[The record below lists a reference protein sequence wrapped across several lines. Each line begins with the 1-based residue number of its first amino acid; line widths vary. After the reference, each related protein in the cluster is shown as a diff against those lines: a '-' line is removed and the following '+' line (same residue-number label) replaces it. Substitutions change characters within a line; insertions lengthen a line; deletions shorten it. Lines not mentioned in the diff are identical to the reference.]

1 MTTKKNLNVIR
12 RKESSGPMTYI
23 FLIGFSLLVFFP
35 MAWMLV
41 TSFKTIEESFSVPP
55 RWLPETISFQAYA
68 DIWSKYPFFFYL
80 RNSAIVVFFST
91 LISLS
96 VSCLAGFA
104 ASRSTSRMKKPFLT
118 FLLVLQMFPAIMLL
132 IPYYKMLA
140 ALHFIDTL
148 QGLILPNIAFTMP
161 FCTWMMMGYF
171 NTIPREL
178 EQAAMIDG
186 CTRLQYFIR
195 VILPL
200 SLPGISA
207 TSIYSFIQVWNEYM
221 FSLTLQ
227 TSEKMKTLTVGV
239 GQMAGEYRTM
249 WNEMMAA
256 GLLASLPLIIA
267 FMFFQKYFISTLTA
281 GAVKG

>member
-1 MTTKKNLNVIR
+1 METKHMRKRLKR
-12 RKESSGPMTYI
+12 RKYTGLLTYA
-23 FLIGFSLLVFFP
+23 FLIAFSIFILFP
-35 MAWMLV
+35 VAWMFV
-41 TSFKTIEESFSVPP
+41 TSFKTVEDTFSVPP
-55 RWLPETISFQAYA
+55 RWLPTKISVQAYI
-68 DIWSKYPFFFYL
+68 DIWVKYPMSYYF
-80 RNSAIVVFFST
+80 RNSVIVVIFST
-91 LISLS
+91 IISVS
-96 VSCLAGFA
+96 VSCLAGYA
-104 ASRSTSRMKKPFLT
+104 ASRSTSRLKKPFLT

-140 ALHFIDTL
+140 ALKFIDTL

-186 CTRLQYFIR
+186 CTRSQYFTR

-207 TSIYSFIQVWNEYM
+207 TVIYSFINVWNEYM

-256 GLLASLPLIIA
+256 DILASLPLIIA